1 MTSLTKNNEY
11 AITITYK
18 CNWNCEYCAVKNSID
33 WKENVTREDVLKK
46 ISCIADNSIVTLF
59 GGEPGMLS
67 KTELIEYINLLKEK
81 NCILKLETNGLFIKR
96 YPDLLSNFI
105 EITYHC
111 SMDLDIT
118 DEIIKCDNLN
128 IKYMLIVHDFNIEKL
143 EKFLITNKTPE
154 KFYIV
159 EATYPHEK
167 TGPTLSTINKN
178 KLIVRYANRMTKQSI
193 QRLLHGFD
201 FDNIIFLT

>member
-1 MTSLTKNNEY
+1 
-11 AITITYK
+11 
-18 CNWNCEYCAVKNSID
+18 
-33 WKENVTREDVLKK
+33 
-46 ISCIADNSIVTLF
+46 
-59 GGEPGMLS
+59 
-67 KTELIEYINLLKEK
+67 
-81 NCILKLETNGLFIKR
+81 
-96 YPDLLSNFI
+96 
-105 EITYHC
+105 
-111 SMDLDIT
+111 
-118 DEIIKCDNLN
+118 
-128 IKYMLIVHDFNIEKL
+128 MLIVHDFNIEKL
-143 EKFLITNKTPE
+143 EKFLIINKTPE